1 MYSKIAFKNVKKSL
15 KDYTIYFLTLTLA
28 VCIFYSFNSIESQKA
43 MIEMNASGKEYVEV
57 LTSVMSYVSVF
68 VAFILGS
75 LILYANNFLIKKRN
89 KEMGIYMT
97 LGMSKNKISKILILE
112 TLIAGVFSLLG
123 GLIIG
128 LLASQRLS
136 VLVAKL
142 FDFKMSGYV
151 FTISTK
157 AIGKTILY
165 FGVMF
170 ILVIIFNS
178 FVISKYKIID
188 LLTIARKT
196 EEIKFKNP
204 TIYLVTFILCVIS
217 LVIAY
222 KFVLEVGIGGIND
235 PKFIVSIGLGVLGT
249 ILFFFSLAGFIL
261 YVVKKNKKVYFKGLN
276 IFVVKQINS
285 KVNTNF
291 ISMSVICLMLFLTI
305 SILPTGFSFK
315 NALESGLENATP
327 FDASAYMYVSPEDTA
342 KDIKKSL
349 DYIGIKFDK
358 NDKVAYYN
366 EYRDGKKISDVIPLN
381 DDVKKLDYDISYIK
395 ISDYNKIREI
405 SNKNQIDLNKN
416 EVLITSN
423 FSKVLPSIEKYMKN
437 NNTIKFDDK
446 IYYIK
451 NKEVIEENLITD
463 FMQNNNIFTIVVNDE
478 LCNNM
483 DISSSNVNVNFVGND
498 KEKRARD
505 FSDAIYS
512 YKTGDIDYDKTGYVM
527 ANNRDEIYEENNGL
541 TTVILFV
548 GIYIGIVF
556 LISSMAILAL
566 QQLSEASDSI
576 ERYKSLKRLGASTK
590 SINKTIFVQIL
601 VYFSIPVALAVV
613 HSIVAIVVA
622 NDFISMFNQ
631 PDIGS
636 SSLITAGI
644 FLVIYVIYF
653 YITYGGYKN
662 IVKNNI

>member
-1 MYSKIAFKNVKKSL
+1 
-15 KDYTIYFLTLTLA
+15 
-28 VCIFYSFNSIESQKA
+28 
-43 MIEMNASGKEYVEV
+43 
-57 LTSVMSYVSVF
+57 
-68 VAFILGS
+68 
-75 LILYANNFLIKKRN
+75 
-89 KEMGIYMT
+89 
-97 LGMSKNKISKILILE
+97 
-112 TLIAGVFSLLG
+112 
-123 GLIIG
+123 
-128 LLASQRLS
+128 
-136 VLVAKL
+136 
-142 FDFKMSGYV
+142 
-151 FTISTK
+151 
-157 AIGKTILY
+157 
-165 FGVMF
+165 
-170 ILVIIFNS
+170 
-178 FVISKYKIID
+178 
-188 LLTIARKT
+188 
-196 EEIKFKNP
+196 
-204 TIYLVTFILCVIS
+204 
-217 LVIAY
+217 
-222 KFVLEVGIGGIND
+222 
-235 PKFIVSIGLGVLGT
+235 
-249 ILFFFSLAGFIL
+249 
-261 YVVKKNKKVYFKGLN
+261 
-276 IFVVKQINS
+276 
-285 KVNTNF
+285 
-291 ISMSVICLMLFLTI
+291 
-305 SILPTGFSFK
+305 
-315 NALESGLENATP
+315 
-327 FDASAYMYVSPEDTA
+327 
-342 KDIKKSL
+342 
-349 DYIGIKFDK
+349 
-358 NDKVAYYN
+358 
-366 EYRDGKKISDVIPLN
+366 
-381 DDVKKLDYDISYIK
+381 
-395 ISDYNKIREI
+395 
-405 SNKNQIDLNKN
+405 
-416 EVLITSN
+416 
-423 FSKVLPSIEKYMKN
+423 
-437 NNTIKFDDK
+437 
-446 IYYIK
+446 
-451 NKEVIEENLITD
+451 
-463 FMQNNNIFTIVVNDE
+463 MQNNNIFTIVVNDE